1 MASDAFDTQGTV
13 RTLREHGHSEQAA
26 EGIVEA
32 MSPFVTRE
40 ILHAELERME
50 SRLIKWMF
58 GIVAGSLGVT
68 AALVTAVTA
77 VATLLG

>member
-1 MASDAFDTQGTV
+1 
-13 RTLREHGHSEQAA
+13 
-26 EGIVEA
+26 

-40 ILHAELERME
+40 ILRAELERTE
-50 SRLIKWMF
+50 SRVIKWVF
-58 GIVAGSLGVT
+58 GIVVGSLGVT